1 MNKTNKFIN
10 KVTFSSEEEELFRRL
25 EEDDSLG
32 TCVVNP
38 HATPLEK
45 AKYNICQTI
54 VRYQMRNDLS
64 EKEVAERLELDEQTT
79 SKILRCRIKDFDL
92 NELTI
97 CLGKIYSSGLMN
109 NKGEFASIPPFIE
122 LAGGEK
128 VVLSE
133 KTIKEIEKL
142 KILSKLKRNISE
154 VVEGAREIVNCLEN
168 LEKMCNPMEES
179 SDVGLLDSSFIPF
192 TYIFVPKGEESL
204 ARKLIFDSLGDL
216 TAEQLKK
223 IHFLKREKTEKERS
237 FGFKV
242 EKNIT
247 SPNFFFTDP
256 SYQEVTM
263 PILAG

>member
-1 MNKTNKFIN
+1 MSEILFFMLKIVIPVKSTMNKTNKFIN

-32 TCVVNP
+32 TCV
-38 HATPLEK
+38 
-45 AKYNICQTI
+45 
-54 VRYQMRNDLS
+54 
-64 EKEVAERLELDEQTT
+64 
-79 SKILRCRIKDFDL
+79 
-92 NELTI
+92 
-97 CLGKIYSSGLMN
+97 IYSSGLMN

-128 VVLSE
+128 VVLNRE
-133 KTIKEIEKL
+133 VNP
-142 KILSKLKRNISE
+142 RNISE